1 MKKTTKRRKKE
12 KESFFGLY
20 IILCTIFGIA
30 FSFFGLGIFET
41 YKINKSSYMNDLI
54 VAKEDNVKKYASI
67 NIYTIPYGFAEYEG
81 SEGRFYIVKD
91 ADYLYIVYLNEKQ
104 FNQITKKLQKEPY
117 KLKGYTNTIPKEIK
131 ELAIDSYNSLLD
143 YNEVTED
150 NFDSFFGTIYLDAT
164 ATNNLSILYYVLSGV
179 FIVLGSITIIII
191 NKGNR
196 RNACG
201 K

>member
-20 IILCTIFGIA
+20 IILFTILGIA
-30 FSFFGLGIFET
+30 FSFLGLGIFET

-54 VAKEDNVKKYASI
+54 VAKGDNVKKYASI
-67 NIYTIPYGFAEYEG
+67 NVYTIPYGFAEYE
-81 SEGRFYIVKD
+81 EYDGRFYIVKD

-104 FNQITKKLQKEPY
+104 YDQITKNLQKNPY

-131 ELAIDSYNSLLD
+131 ELAIDSYNNLLSND
-143 YNEVTED
+143 EVTEE
-150 NFDSFFGTIYLDAT
+150 NFDLFFGTIYLDAT
-164 ATNNLSILYYVLSGV
+164 ATNNISSLYYILSGV
-179 FIVLGSITIIII
+179 FFALGSITIIIK
-191 NKGNR
+191 KGNR
-196 RNACG
+196 SNAHD